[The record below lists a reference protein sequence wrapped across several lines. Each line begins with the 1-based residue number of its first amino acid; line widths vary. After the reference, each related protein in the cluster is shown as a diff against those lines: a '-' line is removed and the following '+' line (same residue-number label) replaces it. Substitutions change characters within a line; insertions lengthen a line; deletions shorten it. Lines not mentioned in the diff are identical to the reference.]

1 MKWLYSLSGLCVVLL
16 ARSFIVEHWNW
27 VIGLGFSLTVGH
39 IVTAASLVFLRRY
52 IERREEEWEQFSPKQ
67 KRRALLG
74 LDFYPPVEEKYH
86 LPKAD
91 KKAPERHVKPL
102 IPGLLERLFF
112 TVIIA
117 FEVSGAAVGM
127 VTWIALKMLA
137 SRKYREERA
146 GEEGFPSGLP
156 FEYAGL
162 VGNLLSMLFA
172 LVGGL
177 CIRNL
182 WWW

>member
-1 MKWLYSLSGLCVVLL
+1 MTEL
-16 ARSFIVEHWNW
+16 
-27 VIGLGFSLTVGH
+27 
-39 IVTAASLVFLRRY
+39 
-52 IERREEEWEQFSPKQ
+52 Q
-67 KRRALLG
+67 
-74 LDFYPPVEEKYH
+74 
-86 LPKAD
+86 AD